1 MAGYKRNIQNTTL
14 PYMKNTIFLTANKT
28 LKKKR
33 ETSGNNPKKC
43 EEPTCG
49 KVQNSVEEYL
59 S

>member
-14 PYMKNTIFLTANKT
+14 PFMKNTIFLTANKT

-49 KVQNSVEEYL
+49 
-59 S
+59 